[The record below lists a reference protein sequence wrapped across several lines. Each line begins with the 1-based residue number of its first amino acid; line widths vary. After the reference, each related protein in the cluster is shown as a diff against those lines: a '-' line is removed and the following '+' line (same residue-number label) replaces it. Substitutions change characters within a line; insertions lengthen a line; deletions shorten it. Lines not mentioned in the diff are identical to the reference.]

1 MKGTSCPAVRRGSEG
16 NMSVPGRIGL
26 ILIIALAVVDALILA
41 SGAKQAATAIETHA
55 LIEQTAMQ
63 PEPVA
68 QETGSRPAARK
79 PLLSKA
85 LQEIN
90 LLIAKKDDKPAGI

>member
-1 MKGTSCPAVRRGSEG
+1 
-16 NMSVPGRIGL
+16 MSVPGRIGI

-63 PEPVA
+63 PM
-68 QETGSRPAARK
+68 PAAHEASGRPGTHK
-79 PLLSKA
+79 ALLSKA

-90 LLIAKKDDKPAGI
+90 LLMNKRTANPAGV

>member
-1 MKGTSCPAVRRGSEG
+1 
-16 NMSVPGRIGL
+16 MSVPGRIGI
-26 ILIIALAVVDALILA
+26 ILIIALALVDALILA

-63 PEPVA
+63 PEAAA
-68 QETGSRPAARK
+68 QETPGSRSAAHK

-85 LQEIN
+85 LHEIN
-90 LLIAKKDDKPAGI
+90 LLMAWKADRPAGI